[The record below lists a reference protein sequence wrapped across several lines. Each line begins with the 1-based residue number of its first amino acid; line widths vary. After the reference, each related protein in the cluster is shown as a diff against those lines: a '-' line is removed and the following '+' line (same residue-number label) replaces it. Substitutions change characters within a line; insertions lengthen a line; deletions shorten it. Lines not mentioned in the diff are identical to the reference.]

1 MVFKEF
7 IIISTMIYQMI
18 KEIESKYNLKDL
30 FLDEYGYMDMI
41 KCMVK
46 NEEELIDNKES
57 KDLPPIPYLKK
68 KKKKK

>member
-1 MVFKEF
+1 
-7 IIISTMIYQMI
+7 MI

-68 KKKKK
+68 KKKKKKKKK

>member
-1 MVFKEF
+1 
-7 IIISTMIYQMI
+7 MIYQMI

-68 KKKKK
+68 KKKKKKKK

>member
-1 MVFKEF
+1 
-7 IIISTMIYQMI
+7 MIYQMI

-46 NEEELIDNKES
+46 NKEELIDNKES

-68 KKKKK
+68 KKKKKK

>member
-1 MVFKEF
+1 
-7 IIISTMIYQMI
+7 MI

-68 KKKKK
+68 KKKKKKK

>member
-1 MVFKEF
+1 
-7 IIISTMIYQMI
+7 MIYQMI

-57 KDLPPIPYLKK
+57 KDLPPIPYFKK
-68 KKKKK
+68 KKKKKK

>member
-1 MVFKEF
+1 
-7 IIISTMIYQMI
+7 MIYQML

-68 KKKKK
+68 KKKKKKK

>member
-1 MVFKEF
+1 
-7 IIISTMIYQMI
+7 MIYQMI
-18 KEIESKYNLKDL
+18 KGIESKYNLKDL

-68 KKKKK
+68 KKKKKKK

>member
-1 MVFKEF
+1 
-7 IIISTMIYQMI
+7 MIYQMI

>member
-1 MVFKEF
+1 
-7 IIISTMIYQMI
+7 MIYQMI

-46 NEEELIDNKES
+46 NEEEPIDNKES

>member
-1 MVFKEF
+1 
-7 IIISTMIYQMI
+7 MI

-68 KKKKK
+68 KKKK

>member
-1 MVFKEF
+1 
-7 IIISTMIYQMI
+7 MIYQMI

-68 KKKKK
+68 KKKKKKKKK

>member
-1 MVFKEF
+1 
-7 IIISTMIYQMI
+7 MIYQMI
-18 KEIESKYNLKDL
+18 KERESKYNLKDL

-68 KKKKK
+68 KKKKKKKK

>member
-1 MVFKEF
+1 
-7 IIISTMIYQMI
+7 MI

-68 KKKKK
+68 KKKKKKKK

>member
-1 MVFKEF
+1 
-7 IIISTMIYQMI
+7 MIYQMI

-68 KKKKK
+68 KKKKKKEKD

>member
-1 MVFKEF
+1 
-7 IIISTMIYQMI
+7 MIYQMI

-68 KKKKK
+68 KKKKKKK

>member
-1 MVFKEF
+1 
-7 IIISTMIYQMI
+7 MI
-18 KEIESKYNLKDL
+18 KEIESKYNIKYL
-30 FLDEYGYMDMI
+30 FLDEYVYMDMI

-68 KKKKK
+68 KKKKKKK